1 MNPNLK
7 PFKPGQSGNPS
18 GRPKLPELKNVLNA
32 VLGTQDNGR
41 EPLQEIFNKLHRMSL
56 KGNVKASELLLH
68 YAFGRPQ
75 KSIQLDIEPIRV
87 IMPKYPFKN
96 DHEDNDNEDHEDND

>member
-18 GRPKLPELKNVLNA
+18 GRPKLPELKNILNS

-41 EPLQEIFNKLHRMSL
+41 EPLQELFDKLHRMAL

-68 YAFGRPQ
+68 YAYGRPQ
-75 KSIQLDIEPIRV
+75 KNYQLDIEPITV
-87 IMPKYPFKN
+87 ILPKLPKQT
-96 DHEDNDNEDHEDND
+96 EDNEDNESEY

>member
-7 PFKPGQSGNPS
+7 PFKPGESGNPS
-18 GRPKLPELKNVLNA
+18 GRPKLPELKNILTA

-41 EPLQEIFNKLHRMSL
+41 EPLQELFNTLHKSAI

-68 YAFGRPQ
+68 YAFGRPHKTLQ
-75 KSIQLDIEPIRV
+75 IEIEPMRV
-87 IMPKYPFKN
+87 IMPKPIFHSEHN
-96 DHEDNDNEDHEDND
+96 ETHEDHEDND

>member
-18 GRPKLPELKNVLNA
+18 GRPKLPELKNILNS

-41 EPLQEIFNKLHRMSL
+41 EPLQELFDKLHKMAL

-68 YAFGRPQ
+68 YAYGRPQ
-75 KSIQLDIEPIRV
+75 KNYQLDIEPITV
-87 IMPKYPFKN
+87 IMPKLPKQTEDY
-96 DHEDNDNEDHEDND
+96 EDNESEY